1 MEYATS
7 EDFMQW
13 LEDKKRKEAEEPI
26 DDLVKSILNDTN
38 IDNKQGDVDG
48 DKKQDN
54 EKDINSILEDIFN
67 DK

>member
-1 MEYATS
+1 MNGATS

-13 LEDKKRKEAEEPI
+13 VEDKKRKELEKPI
-26 DDLVKSILNDTN
+26 DDVITAIFSDTN
-38 IDNKQGDVDG
+38 TDNKQGDVDG

-54 EKDINSILEDIFN
+54 EKDINSIVEDIFN